1 MRRGRRRD
9 WASGGTAGLQLLG
22 INIEKAEIVRHLVK
36 ISRLVVPLWS
46 RPTFFGSLRI
56 WPNPVV
62 W

>member
-1 MRRGRRRD
+1 
-9 WASGGTAGLQLLG
+9 LLG